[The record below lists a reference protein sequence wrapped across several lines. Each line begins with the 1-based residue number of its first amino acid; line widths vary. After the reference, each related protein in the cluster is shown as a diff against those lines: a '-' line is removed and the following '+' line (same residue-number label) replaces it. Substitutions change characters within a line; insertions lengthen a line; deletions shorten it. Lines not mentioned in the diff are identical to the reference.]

1 MLGWTVLS
9 SLCLVLVVGLSAQ
22 AATLVLY
29 ATTFM
34 SVFQHSNI
42 RTPRW
47 LGYLVQRPES
57 HSVHHQRGVHAY
69 NYSDLPLFD
78 IVFGTFRNPRD
89 FAPEQG
95 FWQGASARVPQ
106 MLAFRDIARECSRG
120 RATAARSEEHTS

>member
-47 LGYLVQRPES
+47 LGYLVQRPERPS
-57 HSVHHQRGVHAY
+57 IHHPRGVHAY
-69 NYSDLPLFD
+69 NYSNLPLFA
-78 IVFGTFRNPRD
+78 IVFGPFRNPRS
-89 FAPEQG
+89 FAPETG
-95 FWQGASARVPQ
+95 FWQGATARHPPI
-106 MLAFRDIARECSRG
+106 M
-120 RATAARSEEHTS
+120 

>member
-47 LGYLVQRPES
+47 LGYLLQRPER

-89 FAPEQG
+89 IAPEHG
-95 FWQGASARVPQ
+95 FCQGASERVPQ
-106 MLAFRDIARECSRG
+106 MLELRG
-120 RATAARSEEHTS
+120 IGRQGT

>member
-1 MLGWTVLS
+1 MRIRYWS
-9 SLCLVLVVGLSAQ
+9 SDVCSSDL
-22 AATLVLY
+22 
-29 ATTFM
+29 
-34 SVFQHSNI
+34 
-42 RTPRW
+42 

-89 FAPEQG
+89 FAHEQG

-106 MLAFRDIARECSRG
+106 LLAFRDIARQCAGDRLLLVPVADLSG
-120 RATAARSEEHTS
+120 AADDRKCGV